1 MSYNELNKIEIAEMN
16 TDRIIDK
23 SAYALNCLTNC
34 PGHKLSW
41 GLIAVHISP
50 GDLIRFE

>member
-1 MSYNELNKIEIAEMN
+1 MHESPEIK
-16 TDRIIDK
+16 DK
-23 SAYALNCLTNC
+23 SAYALNCLTEC

-41 GLIAVHISP
+41 CLRAVDISP